1 MHQNTQKT
9 NLGISLNQ
17 RGLTKTE
24 GITQNSIFMSIH
36 QGKKKKKKIIHGH
49 FRRLPLTWEG
59 IKLTIIKE
67 TIENNHTYP
76 KKMHRNYIVLN
87 YPKNTKRKSSKRIEC
102 CRIILKKVK
111 ESTNG
116 LWCEKNG

>member
-36 QGKKKKKKIIHGH
+36 QGKKKK
-49 FRRLPLTWEG
+49 
-59 IKLTIIKE
+59 
-67 TIENNHTYP
+67 NHTW
-76 KKMHRNYIVLN
+76 
-87 YPKNTKRKSSKRIEC
+87 SF
-102 CRIILKKVK
+102 
-111 ESTNG
+111 
-116 LWCEKNG
+116 